1 MKRIVFFWM
10 ILLPVLLFSQ
20 NEAAIWYF
28 GNNAGLDFNSGVPVV
43 LTNGVIDTFEGCAT
57 ISDATGSLLFY
68 TDGVNVWD
76 RGHNLMPNGTGLAGN
91 SSSSQSAIIVPKPNN
106 INEYYIFT
114 VDENPTGTTNVGNG
128 VNYSIVDMTLNGGF
142 GDITTKNVNILPWS
156 FENITAVKHAN
167 NNSFWVIA
175 YRRDTFYAWEI
186 NAAGVNVAVTSTPGI
201 NSNDSRGYLKTSID
215 GSRLASAN
223 FGNTGTLM
231 LYDFD
236 TSTGVVSNEMQL
248 NFDDATDIPYGVE
261 FSNSGSKLYATTC
274 RLPGTGVGPPGRLY
288 QFDLANANTRT
299 LIEDQNVYTRG
310 ALQLALDGK
319 IYRALSQVTTAQIPA
334 SGTQYLG
341 VINNPEGIG
350 LLCNYQTNA
359 IDVTVGGS
367 FPTHKVYEGLPPF
380 VTSTFLDPDII
391 ANDVCLGNPT
401 QFNLSS
407 STPPTSI
414 TWDFG
419 DPTSANNTSTLENP
433 THVFTSS
440 GIFTVTATVTI
451 GVNTSILTLDI
462 TIYDLPV
469 VTSPV
474 TLTKCDD
481 NLDGIEDFNLN
492 DATTLIS
499 SESPLP
505 TFTYFLTE
513 NDAIANTNPI
523 ANPTVFSNSP
533 QSTVWARIE
542 NTVGCF
548 TTAQINLEVISINIP
563 SSFMLN
569 YNECDSNA
577 DGNDTNGLTTF
588 DFSTATNQVL
598 NALLPVTNLTVAY
611 YETLVD
617 AFAETNAIN
626 PSNYTNTTAFT
637 QQIVVRVDKTTDTCF
652 GLGFHITLNV
662 TPVPIFNLNPNITLC
677 LSSSSATIGV
687 ENPADNYDYLWT
699 NSGGNTIG
707 NTQQINVDTE
717 DTYTV
722 TATDTNGNN
731 CQTSK
736 DIQVIASPILPLP
749 NFGLNNLEI
758 IDNTSNNSI
767 TVNTDNLP
775 SSNYEFALDSNI
787 FQTENV
793 FQTVSGGLHTVKI
806 RDIDN
811 CLEASIQ
818 VNLISIPNF
827 FTPNNDGSNDTWQVT
842 GIDNQPNTKIYIFDR
857 FGKLIAILNPL
868 GNGWNGL
875 YKGNPLPSTDYW
887 YKVEL
892 EDGRVLRGHFSLI
905 RK

>member
-1 MKRIVFFWM
+1 MKRIVFFWI
-10 ILLPVLLFSQ
+10 ILLPILSFSQ
-20 NEAAIWYF
+20 KEAAFWYF
-28 GNNAGLDFNSGVPVV
+28 GQNAGLDFNSGTPVV
-43 LTNGVIDTFEGCAT
+43 LTNGKLSTLEGCAT
-57 ISDATGSLLFY
+57 ISDATGNLLFY
-68 TDGVNVWD
+68 TDGVKVWD
-76 RGHNLMPNGTGLAGN
+76 KTGTIMPNGTGLLGN
-91 SSSSQSAIIVPKPNN
+91 TSSTQSAIITPKPNN
-106 INEYYIFT
+106 PNQFYIFS
-114 VDENPTGTTNVGNG
+114 VDQRTALSALSTNGI
-128 VNYSIVDMTLNGGF
+128 NYSLVDMSLNGGL
-142 GDITTKNVNILPWS
+142 GDLVTSQKDINLVSQAYEK
-156 FENITAVKHAN
+156 ITAVKNNN
-167 NNSFWVIA
+167 NNSIWII
-175 YRRDTFYAWEI
+175 TFIQNQFLAWLVD
-186 NAAGVNVAVTSTPGI
+186 AAGVNLTPVTSTV
-201 NSNDSRGYLKTSID
+201 SFAADSRGYLKISPD
-215 GSRLASAN
+215 GNKIACAN
-223 FGNTGTLM
+223 FGNTHSMM

-236 TSTGVVSNEMQL
+236 ATTGIVSNEQEL
-248 NFDDATDIPYGVE
+248 TFDDTNDIPYGVE
-261 FSNSGSKLYATTC
+261 FSTQSRKLYVTTSQ
-274 RLPGTGVGPPGRLY
+274 LKINDHMPPGKLY
-288 QFDLANANTRT
+288 QFDLMNGNNRT
-299 LIEDQNVYTRG
+299 LIHTSNINTRG
-310 ALQLALDGK
+310 AVQLAIDGK
-319 IYRALSQVTTAQIPA
+319 IYRALSISGASQV
-334 SGTQYLG
+334 GTKFLG
-341 VINNPEGIG
+341 IINKPEADG
-350 LLCNYQTNA
+350 LACNYEHNKLDISA
-359 IDVTVGGS
+359 GD
-367 FPTHKVYEGLPPF
+367 PNRKVVEGLPPF
-380 VTSTFLDPDII
+380 IQSYFLEPSIS
-391 ANDVCLGNPT
+391 ANNVCLGDVT

-407 STPPTSI
+407 STTPTSI
-414 TWDFG
+414 TWGFG
-419 DPTSANNTSTLENP
+419 DPTSGTNNTSTLENP
-433 THVFTSS
+433 THIFTSS
-440 GIFTVTATVTI
+440 GVFTVTATVTI

-492 DATTLIS
+492 DANALIS

-505 TFTYFLTE
+505 IFTYFLTE
-513 NDAIANTNPI
+513 TDAIANINTI
-523 ANPTVFSNSP
+523 VNPTAFSNNT

-542 NTVGCF
+542 NAVGCF
-548 TTAQINLEVISINIP
+548 TTAQVDLKVISIDIP
-563 SSFMLN
+563 NAFMLT
-569 YNECDSNA
+569 YNQCD
-577 DGNDTNGLTTF
+577 DLTDEDDTNGLTTF

-598 NALLPVTNLTVAY
+598 NALLPVANLTVAY
-611 YETLVD
+611 YETLAD

-662 TPVPIFNLNPNITLC
+662 TPVPIFDLNPNITLC

-687 ENPADNYDYLWT
+687 ENPTDNYDYLWT
-699 NSGGNTIG
+699 DSSGNTIG
-707 NTQQINVDTE
+707 NTPQINVDTE

-767 TVNTDNLP
+767 TVNTNNLP
-775 SSNYEFALDSNI
+775 SSNYEFSLDSDI
-787 FQTENV
+787 FQTNNV

-806 RDIDN
+806 RDIEN
-811 CLEASIQ
+811 CLEASVQ

-842 GIDNQPNTKIYIFDR
+842 GIDNQPNTKIYVFDR